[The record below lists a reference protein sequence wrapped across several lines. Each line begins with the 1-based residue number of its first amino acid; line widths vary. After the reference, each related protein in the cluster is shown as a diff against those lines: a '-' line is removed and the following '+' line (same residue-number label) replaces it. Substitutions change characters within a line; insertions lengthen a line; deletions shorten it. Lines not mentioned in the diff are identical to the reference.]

1 MKQTIGMKCATDEED
16 DVSENKRG
24 AYEKTLPDSRAR
36 IARYTAENGIAAA
49 IRHFKKNSFL
59 PSLKEST
66 VRGWK
71 NA

>member
-1 MKQTIGMKCATDEED
+1 MKCTTDGED

-24 AYEKTLPDSRAR
+24 AYEKITPDCRAR
-36 IARYTAENGIAAA
+36 IAKYTAENGIAAA
-49 IRHFKKNSFL
+49 IRHFKKNSYL

-66 VRGWK
+66 IRGWK